1 MRLCHFLCFLV
12 APEAPDCV
20 VRCSATPSCI
30 STRRL
35 PAAGIA
41 LWPMIFAL
49 TLLLIMVGTATYLY
63 VVMPGPVDI
72 DSVPCPCP
80 RDRDPWERSI
90 DGIKFF
96 IRAMFLL
103 VSYEALRQVERRC
116 RLRKRKEEAK
126 APPGVTIDVIEPA
139 K

>member
-1 MRLCHFLCFLV
+1 MRLWHFTCFLV
-12 APEAPDCV
+12 APGTQDGA
-20 VRCSATPSCI
+20 APSCI

-35 PAAGIA
+35 PVAGIA

-49 TLLLIMVGTATYLY
+49 TLLVIMVGTATYLY
-63 VVMPGPVDI
+63 VVMPGPADI
-72 DSVPCPCP
+72 DSVSCPCP
-80 RDRDPWERSI
+80 RDKDPWERSI

-103 VSYEALRQVERRC
+103 VSYEALRQVERRY
-116 RLRKRKEEAK
+116 RLRKRKEEPK
-126 APPGVTIDVIEPA
+126 ASPDVAIDVIEPT